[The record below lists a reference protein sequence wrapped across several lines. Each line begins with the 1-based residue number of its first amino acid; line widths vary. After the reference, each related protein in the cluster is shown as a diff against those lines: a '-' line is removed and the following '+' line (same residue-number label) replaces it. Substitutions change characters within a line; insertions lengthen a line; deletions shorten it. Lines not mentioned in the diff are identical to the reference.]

1 MSATAHV
8 GHHSVA
14 RRYAQVFA
22 IAPVAALGLMT
33 MASPSDDGPTIC
45 PVALLTG
52 VACPGCGMTRAM
64 AWLMRGDFDRSMAYH
79 PLAPIV
85 LVLGLLAV
93 GWTLGRRLWGWKAPS
108 PALTSGA
115 LIGLAILLMGVWVA
129 RLLTG
134 NLPPV

>member
-1 MSATAHV
+1 MSATAHD
-8 GHHSVA
+8 HPSA
-14 RRYAQVFA
+14 RWRFAQWFA

-52 VACPGCGMTRAM
+52 VACPGCGMSRAM
-64 AWLMRGDFDRSMAYH
+64 AWLLRGDVERAVVYH

-85 LVLGLLAV
+85 LVAGLLAV
-93 GWTLGRRLWGWKAPS
+93 GWALGRRLWGWKAPS
-108 PALTSGA
+108 PALTNGA
-115 LIGLAILLMGVWVA
+115 LIGLAVLLMSVWVT
-129 RLLTG
+129 RLVTG